1 VAAGEPADVPRTVE
15 LQYATAAA
23 LARHVARLP
32 RAAQD
37 RAVPHVLAYARRFPQ
52 RELGV
57 MLVTDLQRVLGR
69 PLIGYPQFAEWAE
82 DVAALLGIERG

>member
-1 VAAGEPADVPRTVE
+1 
-15 LQYATAAA
+15 
-23 LARHVARLP
+23 
-32 RAAQD
+32 
-37 RAVPHVLAYARRFPQ
+37 
-52 RELGV
+52 